1 MPDYHIN
8 PDGVGYMGQVS
19 YTFNSDTEEP
29 YLHTFFYKMTEDYGD
44 SWTEDEGYLNSGY
57 GYINDE
63 TMIRITD
70 SLFQHFSDNTKDYPN
85 QLWYPDAVCD
95 SVDAATGDT
104 IETVCGDS
112 IYYTDINGP
121 CFLTPGLFLYYDF
134 DMRTDNDGGLHLV
147 SVGVPLSLIHI

>member
-1 MPDYHIN
+1 MNDPYVIASDAQTSNGIDPLWYEAGSYTSMPDYHIN

-104 IETVCGDS
+104 CLL
-112 IYYTDINGP
+112 YTSPSPRDTG
-121 CFLTPGLFLYYDF
+121 
-134 DMRTDNDGGLHLV
+134 
-147 SVGVPLSLIHI
+147 